1 MSEHVKEGN
10 KIQLSMNWPG
20 KPEGNAA
27 EVAAFVGAKSF
38 GLDGDLNLM
47 HIYEPTQ
54 PYRVT
59 NLETYASTLHENI
72 IQDGQWVELWKEE
85 TETAEQ
91 LEQERIDKGLGVEAP
106 RITLEHIKSLMQRVE
121 VVTEYSDNPI
131 PHVTAKAFL
140 DGSFFLG
147 TAVSKAVD
155 PANFD
160 KELGFKYSTQNVL
173 KAAED
178 KLWELE
184 GYALYKNLQ
193 SLDQYQQACSTPL
206 KPIIGENI

>member
-1 MSEHVKEGN
+1 MSEHIKEGN
-10 KIQLSMNWPG
+10 KIQLSLNHPG

-38 GLDGDLNLM
+38 GLDGDLNYM

-54 PYRVT
+54 LYRVT
-59 NLETYASTLHENI
+59 NLETYASTLHKNI

-85 TETAEQ
+85 TETGEQ
-91 LEQERIDKGLGVEAP
+91 LEQERLDKGLDAP
-106 RITLEHIKSLMQRVE
+106 RVTLEHIKALMQRVE
-121 VVTEYSDNPI
+121 VVAEYSDNPI

-140 DGSFFLG
+140 DGSFYLG
-147 TAVSKAVD
+147 NAMSKAVD

-160 KELGFKYSTQNVL
+160 KELGFKYSTQDVL
-173 KAAED
+173 KAVED

-193 SLDQYQQACSTPL
+193 AIDQSNSKYSV
-206 KPIIGENI
+206 GEAIFAENT

>member
-1 MSEHVKEGN
+1 MTEVKAEV
-10 KIQLSMNWPG
+10 KAIQLFLSDSDS
-20 KPEGNAA
+20 AA
-27 EVAAFVGAKSF
+27 KVAALVGASGFRSLENGIQLIDPVISF
-38 GLDGDLNLM
+38 
-47 HIYEPTQ
+47 
-54 PYRVT
+54 RVT
-59 NLETYASTLHENI
+59 DMERFATTNHNNI
-72 IQDGQWVELWKEE
+72 VKDGEWVELWKEQSE
-85 TETAEQ
+85 DEQ
-91 LEQERIDKGLGVEAP
+91 LEQERLDKGLGVEAP

-160 KELGFKYSTQNVL
+160 KELGFKYSTQDVL

-184 GYALYKNLQ
+184 GYRLYSSLCALEQ
-193 SLDQYQQACSTPL
+193 SNPKYATGETISDQ
-206 KPIIGENI
+206 KD